1 MATEIVVV
9 SDTHCHE
16 WTEVHPEIKEAVAAA
31 DIAVHC
37 GDVVRT
43 DVVEGFRE
51 SAKLAVVVHGNS
63 DPPELRSAIPAV
75 ELIEIEGRRIGV
87 THPAWGGPEFPL
99 QELLP
104 DFESM
109 GGVDTV
115 LFGHI
120 HETVDEIAGGVRFI
134 NPGQGYESFMVPGTF
149 AVLRVEGCNIEVEFR
164 TVTPRKTRRS

>member
-1 MATEIVVV
+1 MATVIALV

-16 WTEVHPEIKEAVAAA
+16 WAEVHPEIIDAVASA

-37 GDVVRT
+37 GDIVRA
-43 DVVEGFRE
+43 DVVDGFR
-51 SAKLAVVVHGNS
+51 STAKRAIVVHGNS

-75 ELIEIEGRRIGV
+75 EVIEIEGCRIGV

-104 DFESM
+104 DFDDM
-109 GGVDTV
+109 ARVDTI

-120 HETVDEIAGGVRFI
+120 HEIVDEVIEGVRYI
-134 NPGQGYESFMVPGTF
+134 NPGQGYESFMVSGTY
-149 AVLRVEGCNIEVEFR
+149 AILRVEDGNIEVEFR
-164 TVTPRKTRRS
+164 IVTPR